1 MIKNI
6 IFRNVLIALLA
17 SSGMTACVT
26 AKKYDD
32 LLARKLNLE
41 GNLENCTSELASVK
55 AATEEYLYDLKKL
68 RRDNKDLLTSNI
80 LHEKTRVL
88 YHELQDTYEKL
99 LRNHNALTAH
109 NTSETGKLAK
119 ELADREKDLQDSKQQ
134 ITELSYDLKLR
145 EQRVNELEKIIADKE
160 KTVKK
165 LKDKVTGA
173 LYGFKDRDL
182 SIEVKNG
189 KVYVTMAQNLL
200 FKSGSYQV
208 DSKGE
213 DALRKLARVLRDQYD
228 INIMV
233 EGHTDDVAISAGTS
247 CMVDNW
253 DLSVLRATAIVR
265 ILSSEGINTKRLISA
280 GRGEYM
286 PVATGTSSE
295 ARRKNRRTEIILTPK
310 LDELFRL
317 LEMN

>member
-1 MIKNI
+1 M
-6 IFRNVLIALLA
+6 LIALLA

-26 AKKYDD
+26 SKKYDD
-32 LLARKLNLE
+32 LLARKIKLDE
-41 GNLENCTSELASVK
+41 GLQGCQSELESLNVSNQK
-55 AATEEYLYDLKKL
+55 YKDEIKELKG
-68 RRDNKDLLTSNI
+68 DNKTLKLDNMI
-80 LHEKTRVL
+80 LQKTQIL
-88 YHELQDTYEKL
+88 YNELNDTYEKL
-99 LRNHNALTAH
+99 LRNHSALVSH
-109 NTSETGKLAK
+109 NTSETAQLS
-119 ELADREKDLQDSKQQ
+119 KDLTGREQELLDSKRQ
-134 ITELSYDLKLR
+134 ITELEHDLKLR
-145 EQRVNELEKIIADKE
+145 EERVNELEKMIADKE
-160 KTVKK
+160 KAVKK

-189 KVYVTMAQNLL
+189 KVYVTMAQNLM

-208 DSKGE
+208 DRKGE

-253 DLSVLRATAIVR
+253 DLSALRATAIVR
-265 ILSSEGINTKRLISA
+265 ILASEGINAKRLISA